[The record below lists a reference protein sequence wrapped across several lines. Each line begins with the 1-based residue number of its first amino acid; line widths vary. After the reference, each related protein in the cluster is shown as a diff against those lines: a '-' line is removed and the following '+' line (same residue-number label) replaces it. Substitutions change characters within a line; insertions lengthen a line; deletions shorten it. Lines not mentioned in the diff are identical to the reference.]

1 MESIAAE
8 RLNKIGK
15 QNPQL
20 PQKPSPQVSATAPF
34 IALNTDERILGLR
47 SQMPAG
53 ADNLLKAILPASMC
67 FQNIMNCE
75 P

>member
-1 MESIAAE
+1 MVLEMYPLMRRTMESIAAE

-34 IALNTDERILGLR
+34 IALNTDERILGPR
-47 SQMPAG
+47 SHMPAG
-53 ADNLLKAILPASMC
+53 QTTS
-67 FQNIMNCE
+67 
-75 P
+75 